1 MNHDLLYLFKRGE
14 RTRRANKFSLLSIVF
29 SLLLIMNGYYAN
41 LDQGLKEV
49 QTVFNQKTT
58 DDLDKL
64 TKNDDEVV
72 KLIGNLNEV

>member
-1 MNHDLLYLFKRGE
+1 MNHDLLYLFKRRE

-64 TKNDDEVV
+64 AKNDDEVV

>member
-1 MNHDLLYLFKRGE
+1 
-14 RTRRANKFSLLSIVF
+14 
-29 SLLLIMNGYYAN
+29 MNGYYAN

-64 TKNDDEVV
+64 AKNDDEVV

>member
-1 MNHDLLYLFKRGE
+1 MNHDLLYLFKRRE